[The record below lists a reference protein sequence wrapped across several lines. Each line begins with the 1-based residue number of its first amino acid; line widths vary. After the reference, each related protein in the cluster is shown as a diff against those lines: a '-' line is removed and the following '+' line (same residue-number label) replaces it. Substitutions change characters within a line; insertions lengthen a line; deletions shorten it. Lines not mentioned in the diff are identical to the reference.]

1 MEWEKLNVIEFK
13 EALIKTKGVV
23 IVRIGCLEKH
33 GNHMPIGTDIML
45 AREISIM
52 ASKIEDV
59 INSPEEIEERIVNLI
74 QKANNL
80 GGTDNISVA
89 YLETEEEEKD
99 FKELEKI
106 SNQIFDIILKNGGF
120 KDEK

>member
-23 IVRIGCLEKH
+23 IVPIGCLEKH

-52 ASKIEDV
+52 ASKIED
-59 INSPEEIEERIVNLI
+59 
-74 QKANNL
+74 
-80 GGTDNISVA
+80 
-89 YLETEEEEKD
+89 
-99 FKELEKI
+99 
-106 SNQIFDIILKNGGF
+106 II
-120 KDEK
+120 